1 MREVASIQDLSP
13 EQCKT
18 ARFLL
23 GWGQRELASESGVST
38 PTIVRFE
45 RGERVK
51 KALIRALM
59 FSFQEAGVEFRGSP
73 GATTSDTTRV
83 ILADGTEVVLRLD
96 LGSASVDENSSS

>member
-1 MREVASIQDLSP
+1 MRELAKVPDLSP

-23 GWGQRELASESGVST
+23 GWGQRELANESGVST

-51 KALIRALM
+51 KALIRALT
-59 FSFQEAGVEFRGSP
+59 FAFHEAGVEFRGTP
-73 GATTSDTTRV
+73 GATSSDTTRV
-83 ILADGTEVVLRLD
+83 ILADGTEVVLRR
-96 LGSASVDENSSS
+96 